1 MVSFR
6 KTSGMVSSLRES
18 AQLAI
23 PICASDV
30 VKKDLEGIKINM
42 DSWEQVPDNQVNWR
56 ATVHKHIIGSESR
69 WHGLRLKCVACTPN
83 ALPSKKEQPSQT
95 LTTVACAAD
104 NASPE

>member
-1 MVSFR
+1 
-6 KTSGMVSSLRES
+6 MVSSLRES

-69 WHGLRLKCVACTPN
+69 WHGLTAEVRCMHSERA
-83 ALPSKKEQPSQT
+83 AQQER
-95 LTTVACAAD
+95 TTFTNTCHCSLCSRQCLSE
-104 NASPE
+104 AS